1 MDAPY
6 FTFQPGEFVEVADSL
21 GNSNLRIG
29 RISGVHTNSVS
40 VTWWEEDVSVPG
52 LDKLLLPKFLRPTSE
67 GDVIPIPPISSI
79 EFVFHQNMIAA
90 FRVRYVHGMKNVFAT
105 AGLLQWY
112 LTCQSISYIIFDC
125 TSRISTALQR
135 VLSNRRINQ
144 FSCLSTSVQCSHLA
158 WKYLVEKL
166 DSYVVANTKVCTLST
181 MRSNDLS
188 MVKVKAKVPCQ
199 VIRLEGIDVMKRLIG
214 VLGTSAVVGVRKAL
228 PTISKKLDNSDDGF
242 VVARGGVQ
250 LKDVINLIDVSSNN
264 LPARQRF
271 RWNANGRCGIDLVF
285 FPTQCSLRISIR
297 YRNFTV
303 SRAID
308 KLRELGVGTVDNQGD
323 DLNDEELERLLRG

>member
-1 MDAPY
+1 
-6 FTFQPGEFVEVADSL
+6 
-21 GNSNLRIG
+21 
-29 RISGVHTNSVS
+29 
-40 VTWWEEDVSVPG
+40 
-52 LDKLLLPKFLRPTSE
+52 
-67 GDVIPIPPISSI
+67 
-79 EFVFHQNMIAA
+79 
-90 FRVRYVHGMKNVFAT
+90 
-105 AGLLQWY
+105 
-112 LTCQSISYIIFDC
+112 
-125 TSRISTALQR
+125 
-135 VLSNRRINQ
+135 
-144 FSCLSTSVQCSHLA
+144 
-158 WKYLVEKL
+158 
-166 DSYVVANTKVCTLST
+166 